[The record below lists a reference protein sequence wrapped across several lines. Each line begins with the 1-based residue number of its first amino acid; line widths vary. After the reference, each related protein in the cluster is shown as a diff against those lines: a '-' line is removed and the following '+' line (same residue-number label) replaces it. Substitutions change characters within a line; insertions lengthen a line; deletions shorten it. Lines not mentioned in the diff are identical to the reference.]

1 MIAGAVLRKVG
12 LVKKEHDE
20 GAMRLIFNVMF
31 PCLILDKV
39 LGNEVVRSG
48 PVVAWAIGIGFTF
61 IAGGIALGYFTGRVL
76 GLKRGTGL
84 HTFALSSG
92 CQNFGFTAAPV
103 VEILWG
109 GGALAL
115 LFVHNIG
122 VEVAIWSV
130 GMMVISGGTG
140 IPWRQMIN
148 GPIVA
153 VVIAMVLVALGLDD
167 NITGPPR
174 QAISMIGIGSFP
186 LAIFITGCTIM
197 DLIGHEKPTL
207 RIIVGSSLVRLGLVP
222 AAMLCAAKFLPLAT
236 EIRQVLIVQAAM
248 PAAFTPILMA
258 RLYGGRPGMAVQ
270 VVLATTILSLIT
282 LPWIITIGTE
292 WIGLEPLLP

>member
-1 MIAGAVLRKVG
+1 MIAGAVLRRIG

-61 IAGGIALGYFTGRVL
+61 IAGGIALGYLTGRVL

-122 VEVAIWSV
+122 VEFAIWSV
-130 GMMVISGGTG
+130 GMMVISGGGG

-148 GPIVA
+148 GPLVA
-153 VVIAMVLVALGLDD
+153 VVLAMQLLALGLDD

-174 QAISMIGIGSFP
+174 EAISMIGIGSFP

-197 DLIGHEKPTL
+197 DLVGHEKPTFK
-207 RIIVGSSLVRLGLVP
+207 IIAGSAFVRLGLVP

-236 EIRQVLIVQAAM
+236 EIRQVLVVQAAM

-270 VVLATTILSLIT
+270 VVLATTILSLLT